1 MAKINLLPWRADR
14 RKQREREFYVMLA
27 GAAIAG
33 VLVVL
38 LWSSWMSA
46 NIRNQDERN
55 TYLTTQIKLLDDKLV
70 KIKELEKTKSQLL
83 QRKQII
89 EKLQAS
95 RAQMVH
101 LFDELVHTIPDGAR
115 LDSMKQ
121 DGNTLTLEGKSQSN
135 ASVATYMRQ
144 LAKSP
149 WLAQP
154 QLKQTEAKGADRRN
168 HYEFGITVKLSSPEE
183 KAKAQEQEEAAHKDD
198 TARSGTASN
207 KAAEAKAP
215 SNPAGKAG
223 GKP

>member
-168 HYEFGITVKLSSPEE
+168 QYEFGITVKLSSPEE
-183 KAKAQEQEEAAHKDD
+183 KAKAQEQEDAAHKDD

-207 KAAEAKAP
+207 NAAEAKTP

>member
-1 MAKINLLPWRADR
+1 MAKINLLPWRAER
-14 RKQREREFYVMLA
+14 RKQREREFYMMLV
-27 GAAIAG
+27 GAAVAG
-33 VLVVL
+33 VLAVL
-38 LWSSWMSA
+38 LWSWWMSA
-46 NIRNQDERN
+46 NIENQDGRN
-55 TYLTTQIKLLDDKLV
+55 SYMTAQIKLLDDKLA

-149 WLAQP
+149 WLANP
-154 QLKQTEAKGADRRN
+154 QLKQTEAKGVDRRN
-168 HYEFGITVKLSSPEE
+168 HYEFGITVQLSSPEE
-183 KAKAQEQEEAAHKDD
+183 KAKAREQEEAAHKDD
-198 TARSGTASN
+198 SLRSRPDTSRATS
-207 KAAEAKAP
+207 AKTPDKSAV
-215 SNPAGKAG
+215 NAGD
-223 GKP
+223 KP